1 MKLNTNIAFGI
12 LIICITSCGYM
23 NKVSIYEPSTSI
35 SAFDKFPQK
44 ILFTSSDENGLWGIK
59 NNNCK
64 QVSFETKNSYIG
76 RDHLH
81 IKWDASQCN
90 YIGIGLKWD
99 NYKGK
104 NLKPIIETD
113 AIELRVRTD
122 LGVLSNVPMFFIL
135 VDYGGKQCRANIN
148 FLELE
153 DGKIDNNWRKIRIP
167 LQSFNYEKR
176 GVNMS
181 NIKELRL
188 EFQRSGDI
196 HIDNIIIVSHEHNYT
211 KTKDKFIKVFNSHPI
226 QLGVGKE
233 YWWGINTKYSSS
245 IQFGNSFKNES
256 VVINTDRTKD
266 KPWDTFGF
274 SPHQWMHVDISSIY
288 RTSALKFKLKANELP
303 KLQAILFAYT
313 GNKRRLQKI
322 LDENHFIDNGSGI
335 YEAYLP
341 FKSLTGHDEFR
352 WDDLKEIRFKI
363 MDGTQFEIGDFQIIE
378 FRGNPKKPTKWKRI

>member
-1 MKLNTNIAFGI
+1 MKLNTYIVFV
-12 LIICITSCGYM
+12 IICITSCGYM

-44 ILFTSSDENGLWGIK
+44 ILFTCSDENGLWGIK

-104 NLKPIIETD
+104 NLKPIIETA

-176 GVNMS
+176 GVNMLS
-181 NIKELRL
+181 L
-188 EFQRSGDI
+188 I
-196 HIDNIIIVSHEHNYT
+196 HI
-211 KTKDKFIKVFNSHPI
+211 
-226 QLGVGKE
+226 
-233 YWWGINTKYSSS
+233 
-245 IQFGNSFKNES
+245 
-256 VVINTDRTKD
+256 
-266 KPWDTFGF
+266 
-274 SPHQWMHVDISSIY
+274 
-288 RTSALKFKLKANELP
+288 
-303 KLQAILFAYT
+303 
-313 GNKRRLQKI
+313 
-322 LDENHFIDNGSGI
+322 
-335 YEAYLP
+335 
-341 FKSLTGHDEFR
+341 
-352 WDDLKEIRFKI
+352 
-363 MDGTQFEIGDFQIIE
+363 
-378 FRGNPKKPTKWKRI
+378 

>member
-1 MKLNTNIAFGI
+1 
-12 LIICITSCGYM
+12 
-23 NKVSIYEPSTSI
+23 
-35 SAFDKFPQK
+35 
-44 ILFTSSDENGLWGIK
+44 
-59 NNNCK
+59 
-64 QVSFETKNSYIG
+64 
-76 RDHLH
+76 
-81 IKWDASQCN
+81 
-90 YIGIGLKWD
+90 
-99 NYKGK
+99 
-104 NLKPIIETD
+104 
-113 AIELRVRTD
+113 
-122 LGVLSNVPMFFIL
+122 MFFIL

-167 LQSFNYEKR
+167 LQSFNYKKR

-274 SPHQWMHVDISSIY
+274 SPHHVLFLSDI
-288 RTSALKFKLKANELP
+288 L
-303 KLQAILFAYT
+303 
-313 GNKRRLQKI
+313 
-322 LDENHFIDNGSGI
+322 
-335 YEAYLP
+335 
-341 FKSLTGHDEFR
+341 
-352 WDDLKEIRFKI
+352 
-363 MDGTQFEIGDFQIIE
+363 
-378 FRGNPKKPTKWKRI
+378 